1 LLHLVIAKRL
11 NLDILIVEDELGLR
25 NSIVDYLNAEDNI
38 CESCN
43 SLNTALDKLSM
54 AKFDC
59 ILLDIGLPD
68 GDGLNL
74 LTYLKSKLRDE
85 AVIIISAKRTIEE
98 RIEGLN
104 FGADDY
110 ISKPFHLAELK
121 ARMMA
126 VYRRKQTNLSHIMKV
141 NELSID
147 IIHRSIYINNNL
159 LALTKKE
166 FDIVLYFFANKGK
179 IVSKSALAEY
189 LWSEEQYLY
198 SNLDFIYT
206 HMKNLRK
213 KLTDGGCND
222 YFKTIYG
229 IGYKFEI

>member
-1 LLHLVIAKRL
+1 LHLVIAKRL

-166 FDIVLYFFANKGK
+166 F
-179 IVSKSALAEY
+179 
-189 LWSEEQYLY
+189 
-198 SNLDFIYT
+198 
-206 HMKNLRK
+206 
-213 KLTDGGCND
+213 
-222 YFKTIYG
+222 
-229 IGYKFEI
+229 EILK